1 MKHLKLHLNIW
12 FTILGGR
19 TNMVQLLVRDV
30 GFSKK
35 IIRFLDK
42 KEL

>member
-1 MKHLKLHLNIW
+1 MKHLKLNLNLW
-12 FTILGGR
+12 FTFLGGR
-19 TNMVQLLVRDV
+19 TNMVQLLVQDV

-35 IIRFLDK
+35 IIRFIDI